1 MHINLL
7 CSDRHLPQD
16 IWAKSNEGKWG
27 GVDRGALIL
36 LKHQI
41 IPFLSRDF
49 DSVKEE
55 RQLLTEQLQIKPVQ
69 AEKLI
74 RI

>member
-7 CSDRHLPQD
+7 CSNRHLPQD

-41 IPFLSRDF
+41 IPFFSVGDF
-49 DSVKEE
+49 DSV
-55 RQLLTEQLQIKPVQ
+55 
-69 AEKLI
+69 
-74 RI
+74 

>member
-36 LKHQI
+36 LEHQI
-41 IPFLSRDF
+41 IPFSQWETLIQ
-49 DSVKEE
+49 SVK
-55 RQLLTEQLQIKPVQ
+55 KN
-69 AEKLI
+69 ANF
-74 RI
+74 

>member
-41 IPFLSRDF
+41 IPFFSVGTLIQ
-49 DSVKEE
+49 SVK
-55 RQLLTEQLQIKPVQ
+55 KN
-69 AEKLI
+69 ANF
-74 RI
+74 